1 MSQATGWMLLILSGV
16 LDVIWALATK
26 KSDGMTHWGWSLFSI
41 ALLATFVITLGKAL
55 SVLPLGM
62 AYAVWTGIG
71 AVGSVLVGA
80 IVFGE
85 PLGPQRIAYVAIIAI
100 AIIGLHLGTGPG
112 PAGPA

>member
-1 MSQATGWMLLILSGV
+1 MGLGLLSLLLLAAFV
-16 LDVIWALATK
+16 LALAR
-26 KSDGMTHWGWSLFSI
+26 
-41 ALLATFVITLGKAL
+41 AL

-85 PLGPQRIAYVAIIAI
+85 PLGAQRIAYVAIIVI
-100 AIIGLHLGTGPG
+100 AIVGLHLGTGQERVG
-112 PAGPA
+112 

>member
-1 MSQATGWMLLILSGV
+1 MSQAAGWTLLILSGV

-26 KSDGMTHWGWSLFSI
+26 KSDGMTHWGWGALSI
-41 ALLATFVITLGKAL
+41 VLLAAFVVTLSKAL

-71 AVGSVLVGA
+71 AVGSVVVGA

-85 PLGPQRIAYVAIIAI
+85 PLGAQRIALVTIIVLAIV
-100 AIIGLHLGTGPG
+100 GLHLGPVPD
-112 PAGPA
+112 PAR

>member
-1 MSQATGWMLLILSGV
+1 MSTATGWSLLVLSGV
-16 LDVIWALATK
+16 LDVFWALATK
-26 KSDGMTHWGWSLFSI
+26 KSNGMTHWGWGLLSLL
-41 ALLATFVITLGKAL
+41 LLAAFVLALARAL

-85 PLGPQRIAYVAIIAI
+85 PLGAQRIAYVAIIVI
-100 AIIGLHLGTGPG
+100 AIVGLHLGTGQERVG
-112 PAGPA
+112 

>member
-1 MSQATGWMLLILSGV
+1 MSGV
-16 LDVIWALATK
+16 LDVFWALATK
-26 KSDGMTHWGWSLFSI
+26 KSNGMTHWGWGLLSLL
-41 ALLATFVITLGKAL
+41 LLAAFVLALARAL

-85 PLGPQRIAYVAIIAI
+85 PLGAQRIAYVAIIVI
-100 AIIGLHLGTGPG
+100 AIVGLHLGTGQERVG
-112 PAGPA
+112 